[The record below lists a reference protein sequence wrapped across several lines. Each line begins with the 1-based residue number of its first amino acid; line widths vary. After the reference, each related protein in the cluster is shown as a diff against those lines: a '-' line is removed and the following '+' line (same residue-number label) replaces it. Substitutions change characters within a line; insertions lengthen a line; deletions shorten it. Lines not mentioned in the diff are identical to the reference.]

1 MVYIANV
8 AFFPTTNRVSSL
20 YAAQRNMSGTVMLV
34 LLEMLYTNKTI
45 YNIVLIIDTPVESFL
60 HKLSSGGQKV
70 WQKRYFSITADGRHL
85 VYKATKDAAEAS
97 HKRVDL
103 RRVRNH

>member
-1 MVYIANV
+1 MRIWFTLQCYIFSNHKQGFVFA
-8 AFFPTTNRVSSL
+8 RSSQKYERYDDASAL
-20 YAAQRNMSGTVMLV
+20 GDVIHKQ
-34 LLEMLYTNKTI
+34 I
-45 YNIVLIIDTPVESFL
+45 HLIIDTPVEDFL

-85 VYKATKDAAEAS
+85 VYKATKDTVEAS